1 MAQLS
6 KRYGTSAQKE
16 AEGVWVSLGDG
27 IRVKVARAN
36 NPAHMKITE
45 RLIKPFRRQIQNNSI
60 SMDKTNELTIKAM
73 SLGIL
78 KDWEGIEDEK
88 GKPIP
93 YSEEMAEII
102 LTEYKDFREEISRF
116 RSQWKCIAR
125 KKSRKSKKLID
136 CLSWELT
143 WAEHREAIQK
153 AEDKGASH
161 PALKNKPTLF
171 PDLGSVWAAWS
182 TLNTTRSYSGGMA
195 PFPLPIRFN
204 DIVFYMEYY
213 DIDDPHR
220 FISLI
225 QALDGRYIQH
235 QIDKQKVKKPP
246 NSGDSKTERFHG

>member
-16 AEGVWVSLGDG
+16 AEGVWVTLGDG

-102 LTEYKDFREEISRF
+102 LTEYKDFREEISEI
-116 RSQWKCIAR
+116 SQSMEMYR
-125 KKSRKSKKLID
+125 KEEI
-136 CLSWELT
+136 E
-143 WAEHREAIQK
+143 EEQK
-153 AEDKGASH
+153 
-161 PALKNKPTLF
+161 
-171 PDLGSVWAAWS
+171 
-182 TLNTTRSYSGGMA
+182 
-195 PFPLPIRFN
+195 
-204 DIVFYMEYY
+204 
-213 DIDDPHR
+213 
-220 FISLI
+220 
-225 QALDGRYIQH
+225 
-235 QIDKQKVKKPP
+235 
-246 NSGDSKTERFHG
+246 NS